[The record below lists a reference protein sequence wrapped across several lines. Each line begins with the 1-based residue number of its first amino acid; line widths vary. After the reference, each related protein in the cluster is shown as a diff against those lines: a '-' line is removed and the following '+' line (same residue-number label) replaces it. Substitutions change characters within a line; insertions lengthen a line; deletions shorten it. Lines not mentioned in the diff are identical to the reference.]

1 MDSLTVYEII
11 AIVGTVITGFFGFLL
26 KIWRDHSKLTNRV
39 IDVVEKNAISNKQ
52 LSGTIVDLE
61 KSVVENTQITRATRE
76 SFTELL
82 VALIKRR

>member
-1 MDSLTVYEII
+1 MEPSTLYEII
-11 AIVGTVITGFFGFLL
+11 AIVGTVMTGFFGFLW
-26 KIWRDHSKLTNRV
+26 KIWRDHSKLTSRV
-39 IDVVEKNAISNKQ
+39 IDVVEKNAVSNKQ

-82 VALIKRR
+82 VALIKKR